1 MTRYAPLWE
10 QANTYA
16 ASLDRRAIAAL
27 AGGAYPLVNGCA
39 VTVAAGTMNMNIA
52 AGWVIVPSQNNTGST
67 LCVSDAVE
75 TVTSPT
81 APASGTNRI
90 DVVVCQARG
99 NDLDGGTNNDWLFQ
113 VVAGT
118 AAASPTVPA
127 TPAGAVA
134 IAQITVIG
142 GAASLAAG
150 NLLDRRILQP
160 WPAPWGHVTSS
171 SSTAGTGSITTTM
184 TDINGMNVSYAQIAN
199 RKYKV
204 SGLFEVTSTANGDFG
219 VFQFRDGANTNLGPR
234 ITGQL
239 LTGATTWQGFYL
251 ENAPATFTTVT
262 RKGSLVRAVGSGIL
276 TVTGGQVAQLVVE
289 DIGPAGAPVL

>member
-27 AGGAYPLVNGCA
+27 AGGAYPLVSGCA

-52 AGWVIVPSQNNTGST
+52 AGSVIVPSQNNTGST

-118 AAASPTVPA
+118 PAASPTVPA

-160 WPAPWGHVTSS
+160 WGAPWGVVDLVPVTTNTVNINTATDLTGLTSTKS
-171 SSTAGTGSITTTM
+171 YLANRNIRITSVLPQCMSGTSQCFWISTIMEGATQLARIQQTSPGVNFPVEVIVVAYVVPTAGTHT
-184 TDINGMNVSYAQIAN
+184 YKAQ
-199 RKYKV
+199 
-204 SGLFEVTSTANGDFG
+204 GQTGTALGQMICG
-219 VFQFRDGANTNLGPR
+219 V
-234 ITGQL
+234 GQ
-239 LTGATTWQGFYL
+239 
-251 ENAPATFTTVT
+251 PAYFT
-262 RKGSLVRAVGSGIL
+262 
-276 TVTGGQVAQLVVE
+276 VE
-289 DIGPAGAPVL
+289 DLGPAGAPVL